1 MYTETEGIILKQIK
15 IAGGRKMLLIFSEKF
30 GKISAGTSIS
40 EKGKNKNSLAVRPFT
55 KGRYELYKN
64 KDSYN
69 VVSAETKE
77 SYYAIGENVDKYLA
91 ASYVLELCEK
101 MLPEDEPAPGM
112 YRILSDFLGMLQK
125 RKSDFDTLVIGFQ
138 IKALV
143 CLGLSLSQNPL
154 LSEQSNDK
162 INVVRFIEQHP
173 LTSLEGISIPEESAA
188 ALSTFIKQ
196 YIFDNLG
203 IANLKSEGLR
213 I

>member
-1 MYTETEGIILKQIK
+1 MYTETEGIILKQVK
-15 IAGGRKMLLIFSEKF
+15 IPDGRKMLVIFTEKF

-64 KDSYN
+64 RDTYN
-69 VVSAETKE
+69 AVSAETKE
-77 SYYAIGENVDKYLA
+77 SFYGIGENVDKYLA

-112 YRILSDFLGMLQK
+112 YKILSDFLQMLQN
-125 RKSDFDTLVIGFQ
+125 RKSDFETLVIGFQ
-138 IKALV
+138 VKALAV
-143 CLGLSLSQNPL
+143 QGLSLSQNPL
-154 LSEQSNDK
+154 MSGQSNDK
-162 INVVRFIEQHP
+162 INVVKFMEQHP
-173 LTSLEGISIPEESAA
+173 LTSLEGISVPRESAA
-188 ALSTFIKQ
+188 ALSAFIKQ